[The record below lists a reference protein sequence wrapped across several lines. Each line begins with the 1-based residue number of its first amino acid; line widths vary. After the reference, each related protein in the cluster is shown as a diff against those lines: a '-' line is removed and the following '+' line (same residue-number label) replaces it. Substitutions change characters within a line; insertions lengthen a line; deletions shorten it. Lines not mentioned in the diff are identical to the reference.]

1 VILGRTAALKVE
13 GTEGAVKRAQAFAAC
28 GVDAIF
34 LVGVEAADQ
43 VKRVRDAARLP
54 VMVGSAPSSIKRE
67 EFAAAGARV
76 LLQGHQ
82 PLPAA
87 VKALKD
93 VYAHLFNG
101 GAPADLKDRVASA
114 KEMDA
119 LIGMDAYRKRQK
131 DYLR

>member
-1 VILGRTAALKVE
+1 
-13 GTEGAVKRAQAFAAC
+13 
-28 GVDAIF
+28 
-34 LVGVEAADQ
+34 
-43 VKRVRDAARLP
+43 
-54 VMVGSAPSSIKRE
+54 
-67 EFAAAGARV
+67 
-76 LLQGHQ
+76 
-82 PLPAA
+82 LPAA